1 VPATITQ
8 TIAPAVTQV
17 PPTTAA
23 IPFTAMPSP
32 IPATV
37 IPGGLDICT
46 DPQATTLLASFKTAI
61 LTSDGALLSSLVS
74 PTHGMDA
81 RYFRN
86 GKVVNYDQKHA
97 RFLFETTYQ
106 VNWGSA
112 PGSGAD
118 VVGSFHKL
126 IVPDLLKVFSQT
138 YTLKC
143 NNIQAGGATYNIF
156 WPYQGFFYSA
166 FFAGTQANGS
176 LDWRTWMIGIEYVNG
191 KPYIYTIM
199 QYFWEP

>member
-1 VPATITQ
+1 MTLTACTLLTNGTPLSPTPVPATVTQ

-106 VNWGSA
+106 V
-112 PGSGAD
+112 
-118 VVGSFHKL
+118 
-126 IVPDLLKVFSQT
+126 FSQT

-176 LDWRTWMIGIEYVNG
+176 LDWRTWVIGIEYVNG